1 MHRNTALIA
10 GIAAILLLAAGC
22 GNSGGHGT
30 APGGG
35 ADAESGTGGGTA
47 SGGHG
52 MGGALGGAVAGG
64 APAGGAITDGGS
76 AGQDTSG
83 GSGFSSDTFLPWY
96 GGPAYYAKWSNGPS
110 SDPAFFMLTVWL
122 QSPPNASRYKQVG
135 INFFTGLWQGP
146 TEAQLTALAAAGI
159 PTICDQSGVW
169 QAHLADKTIR
179 AWLQPDEPDN
189 AQANASGGYDPCI
202 DPSVI
207 VAGYDT
213 MKTGDPSRPVY
224 LGLGRGVAD
233 TQYIGRGTCTGK
245 TDMYKDYAKGADI
258 LGFDIYPAND
268 GVAIEIVA
276 SGLDNLLTWSG
287 RSKPVIGIIEASNI
301 NDTHRPTPAQIKS
314 EVWMDLVH
322 GAAGIEY
329 FCHRFAPTFSET
341 DCLDDIP
348 TQAALKDI
356 NAQVTALAPVLNNP
370 PVANG
375 VTVQSSTSTIP
386 VDTRLARY
394 GGATY
399 VFAAEMRGG
408 STTATFTL
416 RDFPATAS
424 TEVIGETRTIAVTNG
439 VFTDDFNSYDVHLYR
454 ITF

>member
-1 MHRNTALIA
+1 
-10 GIAAILLLAAGC
+10 
-22 GNSGGHGT
+22 
-30 APGGG
+30 
-35 ADAESGTGGGTA
+35 
-47 SGGHG
+47 
-52 MGGALGGAVAGG
+52 
-64 APAGGAITDGGS
+64 
-76 AGQDTSG
+76 
-83 GSGFSSDTFLPWY
+83 
-96 GGPAYYAKWSNGPS
+96 
-110 SDPAFFMLTVWL
+110 
-122 QSPPNASRYKQVG
+122 
-135 INFFTGLWQGP
+135 
-146 TEAQLTALAAAGI
+146 
-159 PTICDQSGVW
+159 
-169 QAHLADKTIR
+169 
-179 AWLQPDEPDN
+179 
-189 AQANASGGYDPCI
+189 
-202 DPSVI
+202 
-207 VAGYDT
+207 
-213 MKTGDPSRPVY
+213 
-224 LGLGRGVAD
+224 
-233 TQYIGRGTCTGK
+233 
-245 TDMYKDYAKGADI
+245 MYKDYAKGADI

-356 NAQVTALAPVLNNP
+356 NAQVTALAPVLNSP